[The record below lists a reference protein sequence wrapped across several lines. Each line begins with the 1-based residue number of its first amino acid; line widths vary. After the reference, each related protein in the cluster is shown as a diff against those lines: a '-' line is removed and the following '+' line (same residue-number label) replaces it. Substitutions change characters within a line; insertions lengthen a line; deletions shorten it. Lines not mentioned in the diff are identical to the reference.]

1 MEVDEKHDHVKIRIK
16 WDYDY
21 NLRVLHNISFFLNII
36 CGIMLFSFACRL
48 LLLIHLTIKSISV
61 QNIQRSTKQ
70 GRCSTEPYYEQNQ
83 EVGSQ
88 KDPVVLALEKL
99 SEQLCKQQQT
109 ESELYTKIINQQKK
123 SELDLKT
130 EMDSKFEYL
139 AMNFRRTQKEQFAE
153 LKNQQKLF
161 SQQLKGITS
170 KFDKNNH
177 CNQEVEKLFESVRE
191 QCNEINTAVNNHTK
205 QQNILQNLVLDLNSK
220 NIESKEDKK
229 NNTTANNSVILQ
241 ECKICMDKPLTNVAL
256 RPCGHIVFCED
267 CIKNLPRNCPICR
280 KMIIDTLKIF
290 HT

>member
-1 MEVDEKHDHVKIRIK
+1 MEADEKHEHVKIHIK
-16 WDYDY
+16 WDYNY
-21 NLRVLHNISFFLNII
+21 NLHVLHNISFILNII

-61 QNIQRSTKQ
+61 QNIQRTTKQ
-70 GRCSTEPYYEQNQ
+70 GRCSTESECFSDKNQ

-88 KDPVVLALEKL
+88 KDPMVLALEKL

-123 SELDLKT
+123 SELELMT

-139 AMNFRRTQKEQFAE
+139 AMNFKRTQKEQFAE

-177 CNQEVEKLFESVRE
+177 YNQEVEKLFESVRK
-191 QCNEINTAVNNHTK
+191 QCNEIKTAVNNS
-205 QQNILQNLVLDLNSK
+205 QD
-220 NIESKEDKK
+220 
-229 NNTTANNSVILQ
+229 
-241 ECKICMDKPLTNVAL
+241 VAEL
-256 RPCGHIVFCED
+256 F
-267 CIKNLPRNCPICR
+267 
-280 KMIIDTLKIF
+280 
-290 HT
+290 